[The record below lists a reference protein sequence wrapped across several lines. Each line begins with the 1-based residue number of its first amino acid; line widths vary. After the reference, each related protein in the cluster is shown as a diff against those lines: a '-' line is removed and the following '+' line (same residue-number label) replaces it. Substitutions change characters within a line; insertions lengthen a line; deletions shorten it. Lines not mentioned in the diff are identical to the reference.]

1 MKKIFLITFL
11 ICLLACGVS
20 YADSA
25 ATPISSPEDLLLLV
39 QNPDGDFVLTEDI
52 YLPDLQAEPFFEW
65 TPPVFRGHLD
75 GQGHTIY
82 NVRNTDICSETSTVY
97 DGNYK
102 EYDGEFAGLFGILDG
117 AVVENLNL
125 VGANILWR
133 DDFPGDRGGCVFAG
147 LMTGL
152 MENGAVVRN
161 CSVQGSCEVSTS
173 GHCFGVG
180 GIAGYGSG
188 RIENSSAD
196 AVLICVD
203 KDKEY
208 KDEQFMGG
216 AYSAGFIDIVDCD
229 IKIDGY
235 DSDHGY
241 VHNGGLVGMYIIYP
255 KGTSYAG
262 QVLDTHV
269 SGRIRFFEDNRD
281 RRAYCAPYIG
291 EVLQWTYDWGGC
303 TENFLR
309 DEVFT
314 YDEDLVPCEHQG
326 TSSWTAMV
334 VEPYYGMQGYTEYTC
349 EECGYTVRTDYKAPL
364 KQEFRVL
371 KAPVLDEKEEAV
383 LKKAKGLPLPLVAGI
398 GACVLLVFLFLATRK
413 KGKH

>member
-1 MKKIFLITFL
+1 MKKILLILFLFAL
-11 ICLLACGVS
+11 VLCPAAVF
-20 YADSA
+20 ADGA
-25 ATPISSPEDLLLLV
+25 ATPISSPEDLFLLV
-39 QNPDGDFVLTEDI
+39 QDPDGAFVLTEDI
-52 YLPDLQAEPFFEW
+52 YLPVESRFNSDWEPL
-65 TPPVFRGHLD
+65 VFRGNLD

-82 NVRNTDICSETSTVY
+82 NLNYSQVCPETRTVY

-102 EYDGEFAGLFGILDG
+102 EYEGYFGGFFGILDG

-125 VGANILWR
+125 VAADIAAV
-133 DDFPGDRGGCVFAG
+133 PAGGSDKCVFAG
-147 LMTGL
+147 IMTGM
-152 MENGAVVRN
+152 MENGAVIRN

-188 RIENSSAD
+188 RIEDCTAD

-203 KDKEY
+203 NDKEY

-216 AYSAGFIDIVDCD
+216 AYSAGFIDIVNCD
-229 IKIDGY
+229 IHVDGY

-262 QVLDTHV
+262 HIVDTHV
-269 SGRIRFFEDNRD
+269 EGRIRFFEDNRD

-291 EVLQWTYDWGGC
+291 EVLQWTYEWGGC
-303 TENFLR
+303 TENFER

-314 YDEDLVPCEHQG
+314 YDKDLVPCEHEG

-334 VEPYYGMQGYTEYTC
+334 VEPYYDMQGYTERTC
-349 EECGYTVRTDYKAPL
+349 EECGYTIRTDYKAPL
-364 KQEFRVL
+364 KQQIRVL
-371 KAPVLDEKEEAV
+371 EAPVPDEAEEAV
-383 LKKAKGLPLPLVAGI
+383 LKKAGGVPALLAAGI
-398 GACVLLVFLFLATRK
+398 AACVLLALLVFALRK